1 MLNQKEIKRIKFLF
15 NLNGY
20 AVIKKFIPRKLVN
33 KLQDEVLKLIKKGSI
48 KNQIQNVHYLKTKQ
62 LSSVH
67 NIDNYMSYHKKF
79 KTHTKIHKVFYGIF
93 GPYGVVSLVRINF
106 NS

>member
-48 KNQIQNVHYLKTKQ
+48 KKGVIKKRITRVSYYLKRPI
-62 LSSVH
+62 V
-67 NIDNYMSYHKKF
+67 
-79 KTHTKIHKVFYGIF
+79 IH
-93 GPYGVVSLVRINF
+93 
-106 NS
+106 